1 MEEGANGTVT
11 SLASM
16 FPADEARKAA
26 ERVQGAIAEKRRE
39 LDRVRGF
46 VADNAGLVGLVQ
58 KLPEEL
64 HHDVMVPFG
73 KAAFFP
79 GRLIHTNEF
88 TVLLGEGYYA
98 ERTSKQ
104 TVEILRRRGKALETH
119 VDSLKSMIED
129 LKTEALFFDRTA
141 SEAAEGL
148 VEIREEL
155 SGEES
160 DEEASES
167 GREEDAPS
175 ISAKDKGKVLNE
187 DEEYVRLMAKLEELE
202 KEELAAEAADNIE
215 EETNEVDRDVVSDQS
230 SFDQNLKDLEGSH
243 SFIIPS
249 HSKDGQASNE
259 EFLSRKRQQPALL
272 EKLNPNDLTI
282 ASSQKDKTSHG
293 KHPLQNLKGPNV
305 ADKSLKLPALEE
317 NDHAG
322 SSNNEVSIQ
331 PSKPKVDSLRAFTGS
346 IIEHSPNLPINP
358 GEPSATSSQV
368 PGSQSSKP
376 MSRFR
381 MQRK

>member
-11 SLASM
+11 PLASM
-16 FPADEARKAA
+16 FPADEAQKAA
-26 ERVQGAIAEKRRE
+26 GRVQDAIAEKRRE

-46 VADNAGLVGLVQ
+46 AADNAALVNLVQ

-104 TVEILRRRGKALETH
+104 TVEILKRRGKALETH
-119 VDSLKSMIED
+119 VDSLKSIIED
-129 LKTEALFFDRTA
+129 LKTEASFFDKTA

-160 DEEASES
+160 DEGSSEL
-167 GREEDAPS
+167 GQKEDAPS
-175 ISAKDKGKVLNE
+175 ISVEDKGKILNE
-187 DEEYVRLMAKLEELE
+187 DEEYDRLMSKLDELE

-215 EETNEVDRDVVSDQS
+215 EETNEVDPDVVSDQS
-230 SFDQNLKDLEGSH
+230 SFHQNLKDLEGSH
-243 SFIIPS
+243 SCMPPS
-249 HSKDGQASNE
+249 HSERQASNE
-259 EFLSRKRQQPALL
+259 EFLRQTRQQPTLV
-272 EKLNPNDLTI
+272 EKLNPSDFTI

-293 KHPLQNLKGPNV
+293 NDPLWNLKGPNI
-305 ADKSLKLPALEE
+305 ADKSPKLPALEE

-322 SSNNEVSIQ
+322 SSNNEVPIQ
-331 PSKPKVDSLRAFTGS
+331 PPKPKVDSLRAFTGS

-358 GEPSATSSQV
+358 GEPSATSSKV

-376 MSRFR
+376 LSRFR